1 MTDPVSPPASDAT
14 PLQFDQAD
22 YTEPPPAP
30 RCTACERSIASTYF
44 EVNGHLLC
52 PSCRES
58 VEASLTGGSKSKR
71 FLMASVFGF
80 GAAIAGALVYFLVS
94 LTGYNIGLIAVL
106 VGWMVGTA
114 VFKGSDGRGGWFYQL
129 VAVVLTYLSVAAS
142 LAPDVYKGFQAQY
155 GESAPAAAP
164 TGGSTPEAPAAP
176 PDTEEAAATP
186 PSPRAAVV
194 ITAMISV
201 AAPVLVGIDSPLSG
215 LIYGFALY
223 EAWRRN
229 KKAVLNIAG
238 PFKLADASGAEAP
251 AEQERSVG

>member
-1 MTDPVSPPASDAT
+1 MTDPVSPPASSDAAA

-30 RCTACERSIASTYF
+30 RCTACERPIASVYY
-44 EVNGHLLC
+44 EVNSHLLC

-71 FLMASVFGF
+71 FLKAGLFGF
-80 GAAIAGALVYFLVS
+80 GAAAAGALVYFLVS

-106 VGWMVGTA
+106 VGWMVGSA
-114 VFKGSDGRGGWFYQL
+114 VFKGSEGRGGWFYQL

-142 LAPDVYKGFQAQY
+142 LAPEVYKGFQAQY
-155 GESAPAAAP
+155 GESVQAAAP
-164 TGGSTPEAPAAP
+164 TGEAVAEAPGATPDAEVPNTPE
-176 PDTEEAAATP
+176 
-186 PSPRAAVV
+186 AAVV

-251 AEQERSVG
+251 VEQERSVG

>member
-1 MTDPVSPPASDAT
+1 MTDPVSPPASDAAA

-22 YTEPPPAP
+22 YTEPTAAP
-30 RCTACERSIASTYF
+30 RCTACERPISSTYY
-44 EVNGHLLC
+44 EVNSHLLC

-71 FLMASVFGF
+71 FLKAGLFGF
-80 GAAIAGALVYFLVS
+80 GAAAAGALVYFLVS

-106 VGWMVGTA
+106 VGWMVGSA
-114 VFKGSDGRGGWFYQL
+114 VFKGSEGRGGWFYQL

-142 LAPDVYKGFQAQY
+142 LAPEVYKGFQERY
-155 GESAPAAAP
+155 GESAQVAAP
-164 TGGSTPEAPAAP
+164 TGGAVAEAPDA
-176 PDTEEAAATP
+176 EEVAEVPNTP
-186 PSPRAAVV
+186 GAAVF
-194 ITAMISV
+194 ITGMISL
-201 AAPVLVGIDSPLSG
+201 AAPVLVGMESPLSG

-238 PFKLADASGAEAP
+238 PFKLADAPGAEAP

>member
-1 MTDPVSPPASDAT
+1 MTDPASPPASDAA

-30 RCTACERSIASTYF
+30 RCTACERPISSTYY
-44 EVNGHLLC
+44 EVNSHLLC
-52 PSCRES
+52 PECRET

-71 FLMASVFGF
+71 FLKASVFGF
-80 GAAIAGALVYFLVS
+80 GAAVAGALVYFLVS
-94 LTGYNIGLIAVL
+94 LSGYNIGLIAVL

-142 LAPDVYKGFQAQY
+142 LAPEVYKGFEAQQA
-155 GESAPAAAP
+155 ESVQAAAP
-164 TGGSTPEAPAAP
+164 TGGPAAQAPAAAP
-176 PDTEEAAATP
+176 EAAGDAATP
-186 PSPRAAVV
+186 TSPEAAVV
-194 ITAMISV
+194 LTAIISV
-201 AAPVLVGIDSPLSG
+201 AAPVLVGIESPLSG

-238 PFKLADASGAEAP
+238 PFKLADASGAEASEP
-251 AEQERSVG
+251 QERSVG